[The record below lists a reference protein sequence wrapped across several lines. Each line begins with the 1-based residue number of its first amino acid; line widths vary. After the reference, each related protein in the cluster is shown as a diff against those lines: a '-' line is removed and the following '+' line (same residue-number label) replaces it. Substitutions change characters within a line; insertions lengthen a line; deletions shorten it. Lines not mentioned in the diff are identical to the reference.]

1 MGLGVRDILHQ
12 KAQVTYNLLQT
23 LVEDCQIFD
32 KVTVK
37 KFQIPSR
44 AQRMAIGEGQAQE
57 EDEKKEEVKAEA
69 NE

>member
-44 AQRMAIGEGQAQE
+44 AERMAIGEG
-57 EDEKKEEVKAEA
+57 
-69 NE
+69 